1 MLGSRRRVATVVN
14 VWPGYVDALSALLM
28 LIIFMLL
35 IFTVAQIFLAQT
47 VSSRDAELDRLNA
60 KLSEISDALQVQ
72 RNTNQ
77 VLSEKLSILRNQ
89 YNQGQFF
96 QDALKEQIAELEK
109 IVAADKQTISIQLSE
124 LAQLEHDIIALR
136 QVRKDLEEDVASLAS
151 TLKNKDRNIEQLET
165 ELDNRLAQIGT
176 LRDNSKSLQ
185 AKLAS
190 QENMTML
197 AQQEIEKKEILIQ
210 DLVAIVGEGKEALRN
225 EKQLS
230 ASAYAEVKNLS
241 EQIDALKDKLS
252 SISNALR
259 LEEQKTTSQKTQ
271 IANLGKRLNTLLAE
285 RVNELEQYRSDFFG
299 RLRQVLVKSPDI
311 RIEGDRFLLPSALFF
326 ASGSAT
332 LGEQG
337 KQELDKL
344 AQTLKEI
351 SVAIP
356 HDINW
361 ILRVDG
367 HTDRLPIQTPRFP
380 SNWELSTA
388 RAVSVVRYL
397 AEQGIPPQRM
407 AAAGFGEFHPI
418 DPGQSEAAYQRNRR
432 IELKLTGR

>member
-1 MLGSRRRVATVVN
+1 MLGSRRRIATVVN
-14 VWPGYVDALSALLM
+14 VWPGYVDALSALIM

-35 IFTVAQIFLAQT
+35 IYTVAQIFLVET
-47 VSSRDAELDRLNA
+47 VSSQDAELVRLND
-60 KLSEISDALQVQ
+60 KLSEISDALQAQ

-77 VLSEKLSILRNQ
+77 TLSEKLSILRNQ
-89 YNQGQFF
+89 YTQGQFY
-96 QDALKEQIAELEK
+96 QNALKEQVAKLEK
-109 IVAADKQTISIQLSE
+109 TVTADKQAISIQLSE

-136 QVRKDLEEDVASLAS
+136 QVRKDLEADVASLAN
-151 TLKNKDRNIEQLET
+151 TLENQNQNIEELET

-197 AQQEIEKKEILIQ
+197 AQKDIEKKEFLIQ

-225 EKQLS
+225 EKRLS
-230 ASAYAEVKNLS
+230 ASAYADIKNLS
-241 EQIDALKDKLS
+241 QQIDTLKNKLN
-252 SISNALR
+252 SISSALR
-259 LEEQKTTSQKTQ
+259 LEEEKTASQTAQ
-271 IANLGKRLNTLLAE
+271 LENLGQRLNTLLAE

-326 ASGSAT
+326 SSGSAT

-337 KQELDKL
+337 KHELNKL
-344 AQTLKEI
+344 AQTLDEI

-356 HDINW
+356 GDINW

-367 HTDRLPIQTPRFP
+367 HTDQLPIHTLRVP

-397 AEQGIPPQRM
+397 AGQGIPPKRM
-407 AAAGFGEFHPI
+407 TAAGFGEFHPV
-418 DPGQSEAAYQRNRR
+418 DPGQTEAAYQRNRR
-432 IELKLTGR
+432 IELKLTRR

>member
-35 IFTVAQIFLAQT
+35 IFTVAQVFLAET
-47 VSSRDAELDRLNA
+47 VSSRDAELDRLNV

-72 RNTNQ
+72 RSTNQ
-77 VLSEKLSILRNQ
+77 SLSERLSILRNQ
-89 YNQGQFF
+89 YTQGQFF
-96 QDALKEQIAELEK
+96 QDALKEQIAELER
-109 IVAADKQTISIQLSE
+109 IVTADKKTISIQLSE

-136 QVRKDLEEDVASLAS
+136 QVRKDLEDDVASLAS
-151 TLKNKDRNIEQLET
+151 TLKNKDQNIEQLET

-190 QENMTML
+190 QETMTML
-197 AQQEIEKKEILIQ
+197 AQQDIEKKEFLIQ
-210 DLVAIVGEGKEALRN
+210 DLVAIVGEGKEALEE
-225 EKQLS
+225 EKKLS
-230 ASAYAEVKNLS
+230 ASAYADVKNLS
-241 EQIDALKDKLS
+241 QQIDTLKNKLS
-252 SISNALR
+252 SISRALQ
-259 LEEQKTTSQKTQ
+259 LEEQKTAGQETEL
-271 IANLGKRLNTLLAE
+271 ANLGERLNTLLAE

-326 ASGSAT
+326 ASASAT

-337 KQELDKL
+337 KQELNKL
-344 AQTLKEI
+344 AQTLNEI

-356 HDINW
+356 SDISW

-367 HTDRLPIQTPRFP
+367 HTDQLPINTPRFP

-388 RAVSVVRYL
+388 RAVAVVRYL
-397 AEQGIPPQRM
+397 ADQGIPPKRM
-407 AAAGFGEFHPI
+407 TAAGFGQFHPV

-432 IELKLTGR
+432 IELKLTRR

>member
-35 IFTVAQIFLAQT
+35 IFTVAQVFLAET
-47 VSSRDAELDRLNA
+47 LSSRESELDRLNVQ
-60 KLSEISDALQVQ
+60 LSEISDALQVQ
-72 RNTNQ
+72 HNTNET
-77 VLSEKLSILRNQ
+77 LSEKLSILRNQ
-89 YNQGQFF
+89 YTQGEFF
-96 QDALKEQIAELEK
+96 QNMLQDRVAELEK
-109 IVAADKQTISIQLSE
+109 TVSIDKHAIALQLSE
-124 LAQLEHDIIALR
+124 LAQLGHDIIALR
-136 QVRKDLEEDVASLAS
+136 QVRKDLEDNVARLAS
-151 TLKNKDRNIEQLET
+151 TLQNKDLNIETLET
-165 ELDNRLAQIGT
+165 ELENRLSQIGT

-190 QENMTML
+190 QENMTLL
-197 AQQEIEKKEILIQ
+197 AQEDIEEKEFLIQ
-210 DLVAIVGEGKEALRN
+210 DLIAIVGEGNEALKD
-225 EKQLS
+225 EKKLS
-230 ASAYAEVKNLS
+230 VNAYADVKNLS
-241 EQIDALKDKLS
+241 EQIDALKNKLS
-252 SISNALR
+252 SISSALH
-259 LEEQKTTSQKTQ
+259 LEEQKTASQKTQ
-271 IANLGKRLNTLLAE
+271 MANLGKRLNTLLAE

-332 LGEQG
+332 LGERG
-337 KQELDKL
+337 KQELNKL
-344 AQTLKEI
+344 AQTLNEI

-356 HDINW
+356 DDINW

-367 HTDRLPIQTPRFP
+367 HTDQLPIRTLRFP

-397 AEQGIPPQRM
+397 AEQGILPKRM
-407 AAAGFGEFHPI
+407 TAAGFGEFHPV
-418 DPGQSEAAYQRNRR
+418 DPDQTEDAYQRNRR
-432 IELKLTGR
+432 IELKLTRR

>member
-35 IFTVAQIFLAQT
+35 IFTVAQIFLAET
-47 VSSRDAELDRLNA
+47 VSSRDAELDRLNV

-77 VLSEKLSILRNQ
+77 SLSEKLSILRNQ
-89 YNQGQFF
+89 YTQGVFF
-96 QDALKEQIAELEK
+96 QNALKEQIAELEK
-109 IVAADKQTISIQLSE
+109 TVTADRQTISVQLGE
-124 LAQLEHDIIALR
+124 LAQLEHDIITLR
-136 QVRKDLEEDVASLAS
+136 QVRKDLEANVATLAS
-151 TLKNKDRNIEQLET
+151 KLENQDQNIYELEA
-165 ELDNRLAQIGT
+165 ELDNRLVQIGT

-190 QENMTML
+190 QETMTML
-197 AQQEIEKKEILIQ
+197 AQKDIEKKEFRIQ
-210 DLVAIVGEGKEALRN
+210 DLVAIVGEGKEAL
-225 EKQLS
+225 EKEKMLS
-230 ASAYAEVKNLS
+230 ASAYADVKNLS
-241 EQIDALKDKLS
+241 QQIDALKNKLT
-252 SISNALR
+252 SISRALQ
-259 LEEQKTTSQKTQ
+259 LEEQKTAGQETQ
-271 IANLGKRLNTLLAE
+271 LANLGERLNTLLAE

-326 ASGSAT
+326 ASASAT
-332 LGEQG
+332 LAEQG
-337 KQELDKL
+337 KQELNKL
-344 AQTLKEI
+344 AQTLNEI

-356 HDINW
+356 SDINW

-367 HTDRLPIQTPRFP
+367 HTDRLPIHTPRFP

-397 AEQGIPPQRM
+397 AEQGIPSKRM
-407 AAAGFGEFHPI
+407 TAAGFGEFHPI

-432 IELKLTGR
+432 IELKLTRR

>member
-35 IFTVAQIFLAQT
+35 IFTVAQVFLAQT
-47 VSSRDAELDRLNA
+47 VSSREAELDRLNV
-60 KLSEISDALQVQ
+60 KLAEISDALQVQ
-72 RNTNQ
+72 RTTNQ
-77 VLSEKLSILRNQ
+77 SLSEKLSILRNQ
-89 YNQGQFF
+89 YTQGQFF

-109 IVAADKQTISIQLSE
+109 IVTSDKQTISVQLGE
-124 LAQLEHDIIALR
+124 LAQLEHDIISLR
-136 QVRKDLEEDVASLAS
+136 QVRKDLEASVATLAS
-151 TLKNKDRNIEQLET
+151 RLENQDQNIDELET
-165 ELDNRLAQIGT
+165 ELDNRLAQIGA

-197 AQQEIEKKEILIQ
+197 AQKDIEKKELRIQ
-210 DLVAIVGEGKEALRN
+210 DLVAIVGEGKEAL
-225 EKQLS
+225 EKEKKLS

-241 EQIDALKDKLS
+241 QQIDSLKNKLT
-252 SISNALR
+252 SISRALQ
-259 LEEQKTTSQKTQ
+259 LEEQKTAGQETQ
-271 IANLGKRLNTLLAE
+271 LANLGERLNTLLAE
-285 RVNELEQYRSDFFG
+285 RVNELEQYRSEFFG
-299 RLRQVLVKSPDI
+299 RLREVLVKSPDI
-311 RIEGDRFLLPSALFF
+311 RIEGDRFILPSALFF
-326 ASGSAT
+326 ASASAT

-337 KQELDKL
+337 KQELNKL

-356 HDINW
+356 SDINW

-367 HTDRLPIQTPRFP
+367 HTDQLPIHTLRFP

-397 AEQGIPPQRM
+397 AEQGIPPERM
-407 AAAGFGEFHPI
+407 AAVGFGEFHPV

-432 IELKLTGR
+432 IELKLTRR

>member
-35 IFTVAQIFLAQT
+35 IFTVAQVFLAQT
-47 VSSRDAELDRLNA
+47 VSSREAELDRLNV

-72 RNTNQ
+72 RNTSQ
-77 VLSEKLSILRNQ
+77 SLSEKLSIVRNQ
-89 YNQGQFF
+89 YTQGVFF
-96 QDALKEQIAELEK
+96 QNALKEQIAELDK
-109 IVAADKQTISIQLSE
+109 TVNADKQTISVQLSE
-124 LAQLEHDIIALR
+124 LAQLEQDIVALR
-136 QVRKDLEEDVASLAS
+136 QVRKDLEASVATLAS
-151 TLKNKDRNIEQLET
+151 RLENQDQNIDELET
-165 ELDNRLAQIGT
+165 ELDNRLAQIGA

-197 AQQEIEKKEILIQ
+197 AQKDIEKKEFRIQ
-210 DLVAIVGEGKEALRN
+210 DLVAIVGEGKEAL
-225 EKQLS
+225 EKEKKLS

-241 EQIDALKDKLS
+241 QQIDTLKNKLT
-252 SISNALR
+252 SISRALQ
-259 LEEQKTTSQKTQ
+259 LEEQKTAGQETQ
-271 IANLGKRLNTLLAE
+271 LANLGERLNTLLAE
-285 RVNELEQYRSDFFG
+285 RVNELEQYRSEFFG

-311 RIEGDRFLLPSALFF
+311 RIEGDRFILPSALFF
-326 ASGSAT
+326 ASASAT

-337 KQELDKL
+337 KQELNKL
-344 AQTLKEI
+344 AQTLNEI

-356 HDINW
+356 GDINW

-367 HTDRLPIQTPRFP
+367 HTDQLPIHTLRFP

-397 AEQGIPPQRM
+397 AEQGIPPKRM
-407 AAAGFGEFHPI
+407 AAAGFGEFHPV
-418 DPGQSEAAYQRNRR
+418 DPGQSETAYQRNRR
-432 IELKLTGR
+432 IELKLTRR

>member
-35 IFTVAQIFLAQT
+35 IFTVAQVFLAET
-47 VSSRDAELDRLNA
+47 VSSRDAELDRLNV

-72 RNTNQ
+72 RSTNQ
-77 VLSEKLSILRNQ
+77 SLSERLSILRNQ
-89 YNQGQFF
+89 YTQGQFF
-96 QDALKEQIAELEK
+96 QDALKEQIAELER
-109 IVAADKQTISIQLSE
+109 IVTADKQTISIQLSE
-124 LAQLEHDIIALR
+124 LAQLAHDIIALR
-136 QVRKDLEEDVASLAS
+136 QVRKDLEDDVASLAS
-151 TLKNKDRNIEQLET
+151 TLKNKDQNIEQLET

-197 AQQEIEKKEILIQ
+197 AQQDIEKKEFLIQ
-210 DLVAIVGEGKEALRN
+210 DLVAIVGEGKEAL
-225 EKQLS
+225 EKEKKLS
-230 ASAYAEVKNLS
+230 ASAYADVKNLS
-241 EQIDALKDKLS
+241 QQIDTLKNKLS
-252 SISNALR
+252 SISRALQ
-259 LEEQKTTSQKTQ
+259 LEEQKTAGQETEL
-271 IANLGKRLNTLLAE
+271 ANLGERLNTLLAE

-326 ASGSAT
+326 ASASAT

-337 KQELDKL
+337 KQELNKL

-356 HDINW
+356 SDISW

-367 HTDRLPIQTPRFP
+367 HTDQLPINTPRVP
-380 SNWELSTA
+380 SNWELSSA
-388 RAVSVVRYL
+388 RAVAVVRYL
-397 AEQGIPPQRM
+397 AEQGIPPKRM
-407 AAAGFGEFHPI
+407 TAAGFGEFHPV
-418 DPGQSEAAYQRNRR
+418 DQGQSEAAYQRNRR
-432 IELKLTGR
+432 IELKLTRR